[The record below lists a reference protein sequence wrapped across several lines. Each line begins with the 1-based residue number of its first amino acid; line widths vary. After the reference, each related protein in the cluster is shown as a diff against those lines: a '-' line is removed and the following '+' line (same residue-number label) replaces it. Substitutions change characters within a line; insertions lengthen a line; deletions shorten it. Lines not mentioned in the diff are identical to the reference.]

1 MVVDFKKVSYI
12 LAQSIG
18 GDFRRKGF
26 DIDAD
31 IFCDSFR
38 AAMKG
43 EQPTMPAGEMQQVMM
58 AFQQHMQE
66 EMQKAK
72 DEVGEKN
79 RAEGRAFLGENA
91 KKEGVVVTDSGLQYT
106 VVEEGTGKTPSAKDQ
121 VTVHYEGRLLDGS
134 IFDSSYKREQ
144 PATFPV
150 NGVIEGWQ
158 EALQLMKEGAK
169 YELVI
174 PASIGYGAQ
183 GAGDAIGPN
192 ATLCFTVELIK
203 VLG

>member
-18 GDFRRKGF
+18 GDFKRKGF
-26 DIDAD
+26 DIDAE
-31 IFCDSFR
+31 IFCDSFK
-38 AAMKG
+38 AAMRG

-58 AFQQHMQE
+58 AFQQMLQE
-66 EMQKAK
+66 EAQKAQG
-72 DEVGEKN
+72 EVGEKN
-79 RAEGRAFLGENA
+79 RTEGRKFLEENA

-106 VVEEGTGKTPSAKDQ
+106 VIEEGTGKSPSATDQ
-121 VTVHYEGRLLDGS
+121 VTVHYEGRLIDGT

-150 NGVIEGWQ
+150 NGVIQGWQ
-158 EALQLMKEGAK
+158 EAIQLMKEGSK
-169 YELVI
+169 CELVI
-174 PASIGYGAQ
+174 PAAIGYGDQ
-183 GAGDAIGPN
+183 GAGEAIGPH

>member
-26 DIDAD
+26 DVDVD
-31 IFCDSFR
+31 VFCESFR

-43 EQPTMPAGEMQQVMM
+43 EQPTMPPGEMQQVMM
-58 AFQQHMQE
+58 AFQQMLQE
-66 EMQKAK
+66 EAQKAQGA
-72 DEVGEKN
+72 VGEKN
-79 RAEGRAFLGENA
+79 RLEGRKFLGENA
-91 KKEGVVVTDSGLQYT
+91 KKEGVVMTDSGLQYL
-106 VVEEGTGKTPSAKDQ
+106 VVEEGTGKTPGPKDQ
-121 VTVHYEGRLLDGS
+121 VTVHYEGRLIDGTV
-134 IFDSSYKREQ
+134 FDSSYKREQ

-150 NGVIEGWQ
+150 NGVIQGWQ
-158 EALQLMKEGAK
+158 EALQLMKEGSK
-169 YELVI
+169 FELVI
-174 PASIGYGAQ
+174 PANIGYGAQ
-183 GAGDAIGPN
+183 GAGDAIGPH

>member
-18 GDFRRKGF
+18 GDFSRKGF
-26 DIDAD
+26 DIDVD

-43 EQPTMPAGEMQQVMM
+43 EQPTMPPGEMQQVMM
-58 AFQQHMQE
+58 AFQQMLQE
-66 EMQKAK
+66 EAQKAQS
-72 DEVGEKN
+72 EVGDKN
-79 RAEGRAFLGENA
+79 RAEGRKFLEENA
-91 KKEGVVVTDSGLQYT
+91 KKEGVVVTESGLQYT
-106 VVEEGTGKTPSAKDQ
+106 VVEEGTGNSPTAKDQ

-134 IFDSSYKREQ
+134 VFDSSYKREQ

-150 NGVIEGWQ
+150 NGVIQGWQ
-158 EALQLMKEGAK
+158 EAIQLMKEGSK

-174 PASIGYGAQ
+174 PASIGYGEQ
-183 GAGDAIGPN
+183 GAGDAIGPH

>member
-18 GDFRRKGF
+18 GDFKRKGF

-31 IFCDSFR
+31 IFCDSFKS
-38 AAMKG
+38 AMKG

-58 AFQQHMQE
+58 AFQQMLQE
-66 EMQKAK
+66 EAQKAQS
-72 DEVGEKN
+72 EVGDKN

-91 KKEGVVVTDSGLQYT
+91 KKEGVVVTESGLQYT
-106 VVEEGTGKTPSAKDQ
+106 VVEEGTGKTPSSKDQ

-134 IFDSSYKREQ
+134 VFDSSYKREQ

-174 PASIGYGAQ
+174 PASIGYGDQ
-183 GAGDAIGPN
+183 GAGDAITPH

>member
-12 LAQSIG
+12 IAQSIA
-18 GDFRRKGF
+18 GDFKSKGF
-26 DIDAD
+26 DIDVD
-31 IFCDSFR
+31 IFCDSFKAGMR
-38 AAMKG
+38 G
-43 EQPTMPAGEMQQVMM
+43 EKPTMAPGEMQQVMM
-58 AFQQHMQE
+58 AFQQHLQE
-66 EMQKAK
+66 EAQKAQG
-72 DEVGEKN
+72 EVGDKN
-79 RAEGRAFLGENA
+79 RAEGRKFLGENA
-91 KKEGVVVTDSGLQYT
+91 KKEGVNVTESGLQYE
-106 VVEEGTGKTPSAKDQ
+106 VIEEGTGKTPGVSDQ

-134 IFDSSYKREQ
+134 VFDSSYKREQ

-158 EALQLMKEGAK
+158 EALQLMKEGSK

-183 GAGDAIGPN
+183 GAGDAIGPH

>member
-31 IFCDSFR
+31 IFCDSFK

-91 KKEGVVVTDSGLQYT
+91 KKEGVVVTESGLQYT